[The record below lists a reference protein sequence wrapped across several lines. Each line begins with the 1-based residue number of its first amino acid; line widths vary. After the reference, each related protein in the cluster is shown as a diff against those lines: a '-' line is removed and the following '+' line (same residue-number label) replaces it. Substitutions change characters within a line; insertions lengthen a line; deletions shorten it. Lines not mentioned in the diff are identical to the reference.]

1 MKLYVLN
8 QNKQVVDIENICI
21 IFVCTTVHIKKYREK
36 NPSVSNILNELF
48 YAQWSKNNKKYE
60 RKFSSSQFFY
70 QFLSY
75 MRKVLFDCKNYERNF
90 SINFILIIFSI
101 NLSHLR
107 CNHSNFKQ
115 LEWLCLEKYSQRKKN
130 CL

>member
-48 YAQWSKNNKKYE
+48 YAQ
-60 RKFSSSQFFY
+60 
-70 QFLSY
+70 
-75 MRKVLFDCKNYERNF
+75 
-90 SINFILIIFSI
+90 
-101 NLSHLR
+101 
-107 CNHSNFKQ
+107 
-115 LEWLCLEKYSQRKKN
+115 
-130 CL
+130 